1 MSVRQRHTGYK
12 LQGLESIQ
20 SLVFVSR
27 IFHDELLNYCFSRFN
42 FFLHNG
48 SESIRWVAREFYR
61 QIGVENRKLVKYITI
76 PSFSIDLVM
85 MNPDNMIELFAV
97 HKAFCLELLDEMQ
110 RVFALLARFPALEEL
125 DLGIDSL
132 EAVRLTD
139 RMHCNIPPPSTSR
152 ADLRRERGLM
162 YATDIRDALQ
172 EARFLPAR
180 VTIGIWWTTIGQDRT
195 ELRTDEEI
203 RQDQEDFLHR
213 VREDI
218 MPVRVICKGVM

>member
-1 MSVRQRHTGYK
+1 MSVRQRHSGYK

-20 SLVFVSR
+20 GLVFVSR

-85 MNPDNMIELFAV
+85 MNPDNMVTVFAV
-97 HKAFCLELLDEMQ
+97 HKAFCLELLDDMQ

-132 EAVRLTD
+132 EAGRSARSKVSTGKGDYRYLVDDD
-139 RMHCNIPPPSTSR
+139 RS
-152 ADLRRERGLM
+152 G
-162 YATDIRDALQ
+162 
-172 EARFLPAR
+172 
-180 VTIGIWWTTIGQDRT
+180 
-195 ELRTDEEI
+195 
-203 RQDQEDFLHR
+203 
-213 VREDI
+213 
-218 MPVRVICKGVM
+218 